1 MASGVTTAIQEECR
15 CSIHNSKTLI
25 DLYGKYREKVGTM
38 KIRSLKQ
45 MWAIISD
52 EMSQTYKMK
61 INPNNCE
68 NRWRVLER
76 NYKKYAENKNST
88 GQGKKYFEF
97 SEEMDQIFAHK
108 KNVHPEILL
117 SSEEVHDVL
126 NFSEQDVCPT
136 QGPSGPSTSKKNTN
150 ENIIIYQE
158 EVTKKKKLRKKIS
171 TIEKIRQ
178 DRLNYQQKRL
188 EIENEKLQLLKNRNE
203 LIKERNVILQSQ
215 CCCKKNNTSYDY
227 SIVGCDKTAV
237 MESDDHD
244 IILQM

>member
-1 MASGVTTAIQEECR
+1 MKSGDTIQEECR
-15 CSIHNSKTLI
+15 WSVHNSKNLI

-45 MWAIISD
+45 MWAIISE
-52 EMSQTYKMK
+52 EMSETYKMK
-61 INPNNCE
+61 ITPNNCE

-76 NYKKYAENKNST
+76 NYKKYVENKNST
-88 GQGKKYFEF
+88 GRGKKYFEF

-117 SSEEVHDVL
+117 SSEDVHDAF

-136 QGPSGPSTSKKNTN
+136 QGPSCSSGPSTSKKDTN
-150 ENIIIYQE
+150 EDIVIYQE
-158 EVTKKKKLRKKIS
+158 EAIKKKNLKKKIS

-178 DRLNYQQKRL
+178 DRLNYQKERL
-188 EIENEKLQLLKNRNE
+188 KIENEKLQLLKIRNE

-215 CCCKKNNTSYDY
+215 CCCKKNNSSYDY
-227 SIVGCDKTAV
+227 SIVGCDKTTV

-244 IILQM
+244 IIQM